1 MRLLPIFYTLF
12 ASAVIAQSS
21 QSKLE
26 KNEVAGDNAED
37 AEQVLNPTIFN
48 GVEVPPLLEIDGE
61 KFNATVEE
69 GWWFVKHHS

>member
-1 MRLLPIFYTLF
+1 MRLLPILYTLF
-12 ASAVIAQSS
+12 ASSVIAQSS
-21 QSKLE
+21 QPKTA

-37 AEQVLNPTIFN
+37 AEKGPEPSIFN
-48 GVEVPPLLEIDGE
+48 GIEVPPLLDIDGE